1 MCDDPCFTSRHC
13 RQSDISRRYV
23 FGYASIDVSCLGH
36 HETLHYGKPA
46 EMDIGVSHDA
56 SIMRRPPHTI
66 CRRGHNF
73 SNMTVAEIC
82 SVRAA
87 ARPQPTAT
95 AIGISRRARHHACC
109 GRASQQRDTPPAMWR
124 MIQATGQV
132 CICPVADTG
141 ASIVTV
147 SRVAVP
153 QPPAHTRKPR
163 PCERGVWRHQ
173 T

>member
-1 MCDDPCFTSRHC
+1 MLYVTTLLAIRYIPSICIRICQHRCVVFGSSRNAPSRQAC
-13 RQSDISRRYV
+13 RDGYWRISRR
-23 FGYASIDVSCLGH
+23 GS
-36 HETLHYGKPA
+36 
-46 EMDIGVSHDA
+46 
-56 SIMRRPPHTI
+56 MRRPPHIT

-73 SNMTVAEIC
+73 SSTAAEIC
-82 SVRAA
+82 SVHAA
-87 ARPQPTAT
+87 VFAAPTAT
-95 AIGISRRARHHACC
+95 ATGISRRARHHACC
-109 GRASQQRDTPPAMWR
+109 GRASQQRDIPPAMWR

-132 CICPVADTG
+132 LICPVADTG

>member
-1 MCDDPCFTSRHC
+1 MLCITTLLAIRYITSICIRICQHRCVVFGSSRNAPSRQAC
-13 RQSDISRRYV
+13 RDGYWRISRR
-23 FGYASIDVSCLGH
+23 G
-36 HETLHYGKPA
+36 
-46 EMDIGVSHDA
+46 
-56 SIMRRPPHTI
+56 IMRRPPHTI

>member
-1 MCDDPCFTSRHC
+1 MLYVTTLLA
-13 RQSDISRRYV
+13 IRYIPSICIRICQHRCVV
-23 FGYASIDVSCLGH
+23 FGSSRNAPSRQACRDGYWRFYRRG
-36 HETLHYGKPA
+36 
-46 EMDIGVSHDA
+46 
-56 SIMRRPPHTI
+56 IMWHAPHIT

-82 SVRAA
+82 FVRAA
-87 ARPQPTAT
+87 VFAAPTAPSSAYFT
-95 AIGISRRARHHACC
+95 STQDYAGQN
-109 GRASQQRDTPPAMWR
+109 RASQQRDIPPAMWR
-124 MIQATGQV
+124 MIQATGQT

>member
-1 MCDDPCFTSRHC
+1 MLYITTLLAIRY
-13 RQSDISRRYV
+13 ISSIYIRICQHRCVV
-23 FGYASIDVSCLGH
+23 FGSSRNAPSRQACRDGYWRFYRRG
-36 HETLHYGKPA
+36 
-46 EMDIGVSHDA
+46 
-56 SIMRRPPHTI
+56 IMRRPPHIT

-87 ARPQPTAT
+87 VFAAPTAT
-95 AIGISRRARHHACC
+95 ATGISRRARHHACC
-109 GRASQQRDTPPAMWR
+109 GRASQQHDIPPAMWR
-124 MIQATGQV
+124 MIQATGQT

-147 SRVAVP
+147 SRVAAP

>member
-1 MCDDPCFTSRHC
+1 MTHASHYDTAGNPIYLIDMYSDMPAIVC
-13 RQSDISRRYV
+13 R
-23 FGYASIDVSCLGH
+23 LTGH
-36 HETLHYGKPA
+36 HETLHCGKRA
-46 EMDIGVSHDA
+46 AMNIGVSTDA
-56 SIMRRPPHTI
+56 ALCGMRRM
-66 CRRGHNF
+66 
-73 SNMTVAEIC
+73 SSAVAVTT
-82 SVRAA
+82 SAA
-87 ARPQPTAT
+87 QLLKSALSTLLHALERTAT

-109 GRASQQRDTPPAMWR
+109 GRASQQRDIPPAMWR

>member
-1 MCDDPCFTSRHC
+1 MLRITTLPAIRY
-13 RQSDISRRYV
+13 ISSIYIRICQHRCVV
-23 FGYASIDVSCLGH
+23 FGSSRNAPSRQACRDGYWRFYRRG
-36 HETLHYGKPA
+36 
-46 EMDIGVSHDA
+46 
-56 SIMRRPPHTI
+56 IMRRPPHIT

-73 SNMTVAEIC
+73 SSTAAEIC
-82 SVRAA
+82 SVHAA
-87 ARPQPTAT
+87 VFAAPTAPSSAYFKST
-95 AIGISRRARHHACC
+95 QDYAGQN
-109 GRASQQRDTPPAMWR
+109 RASQQRDIPPAMWR

-132 CICPVADTG
+132 LICPVADTG